1 MDSMKIRC
9 LVIDDEPLAI
19 EKLRSFISKVS
30 FLELLETF
38 QNGIDAIP
46 LLNTGT
52 IDLLFLD
59 IQMEDLTG
67 IQLLE
72 VLHHKPYVVFTTAYS
87 EYAIKGYE
95 LDVIDYLL
103 KPISFDRFMVA
114 VNKVADQIRLIDSA
128 RNNQLKDDEQKG
140 IDFILVKADYH
151 MQKITFDEILFI
163 EGMKDYLRI
172 HTPEKRV
179 MTLQTFKNMEDILP
193 YDKFCRIHKSYIVS
207 LSKIEKIER
216 NQVIINGERLPIGE
230 TFRKTFFDV
239 LKKLGIIYQ

>member
-1 MDSMKIRC
+1 MDSMKIQC

-19 EKLRSFISKVS
+19 EKLKGFISKVS
-30 FLELLETF
+30 FLELVDTF

-46 LLNTGT
+46 LLKSNT

-72 VLHHKPYVVFTTAYS
+72 ILHHKPYVIFTTAYS

-103 KPISFDRFMVA
+103 KPISFERFMLA
-114 VNKVADQIRLIDSA
+114 VNKVVDKIRLIDSA
-128 RNNQLKDDEQKG
+128 RKNNKEEEEQKG
-140 IDFILVKADYH
+140 VDFILVKADYH
-151 MQKITFDEILFI
+151 MQKISFDEILFI

-172 HTPEKRV
+172 HTSEKRV

-207 LSKIEKIER
+207 LSKIDKIER

-230 TFRKTFFDV
+230 TFRKTFFD
-239 LKKLGIIYQ
+239 LMKKLGIIHQ

>member
-1 MDSMKIRC
+1 MKIQC

-19 EKLRSFISKVS
+19 EKLKGFISKVS
-30 FLELLETF
+30 FLELVDTF

-46 LLNTGT
+46 LLKSNT

-72 VLHHKPYVVFTTAYS
+72 ILHHKPYVIFTTAYS

-103 KPISFDRFMVA
+103 KPISFERFMLA
-114 VNKVADQIRLIDSA
+114 VNKVVDKIRLIDSA
-128 RNNQLKDDEQKG
+128 RKNNKEEEEQKG
-140 IDFILVKADYH
+140 VDFILVKADYH
-151 MQKITFDEILFI
+151 MQKISFDEILFI

-172 HTPEKRV
+172 HTSEKRV

-207 LSKIEKIER
+207 LSKIDKIER

-230 TFRKTFFDV
+230 TFRKTFFD
-239 LKKLGIIYQ
+239 LMKKLGIIHQ